1 MIVIKFGGT
10 SVGDAQ
16 RVANAIDIVSERR
29 QLNPIV
35 VVSALS
41 GVTNDLVA
49 ATEAARSGDARRVD
63 EIIAAV
69 RQRHEDVAIHLV
81 QQKIDFFEAFTR
93 QLDTHIEQIHTILRG
108 ITLLG
113 EITMRAK
120 DKVVA
125 IGEKLSS
132 VLFTYSMMMRALPG
146 EHVDSEEVVITD
158 SRFGEA
164 SPLMDETRAAAQRV
178 LLPLIERGLIPVMG
192 GFIGRTADGATTT
205 LGRGGSDYSA
215 AIVGA
220 AVGAKEIQ
228 IWTDVDGMMT
238 CDPRLIPGA
247 RVIDRISYVE
257 AAELAWFGAKVLHPK
272 TIAPAVEQKIPVRVL
287 NTHNV
292 TSPGTLVTAEGET
305 AGDGPRAIALKRGV
319 TVVHMTS
326 NKMLGAHGFLARL
339 FAIFEQM
346 EVSVDLITTSEVSV
360 SVTIDEKHNLE
371 KLIEKLKPVAD
382 VEVRDNQCIVAVVGR
397 NVMHDAATGA
407 RIFESLRGVP
417 MSMFSLGTS
426 GLNLSIVIDDKNA
439 DRAVRSIHQALFE
452 GDVIP
457 ARASDKG
464 GRAAR

>member
-10 SVGDAQ
+10 SVGDAE

-29 QLNPIV
+29 HLQPIV
-35 VVSALS
+35 VVSALA
-41 GVTNDLVA
+41 GVTNELVA
-49 ATEAARSGDARRVD
+49 ASEAARACQPERVS
-63 EIIAAV
+63 EIVSAV
-69 RQRHEDVAIHLV
+69 RQRHEDVAIQLV
-81 QQKIDFFEAFTR
+81 QQKIDFFESFTR
-93 QLDTHIEQIHTILRG
+93 QLDKQIDQIHTILRG
-108 ITLLG
+108 IALLG
-113 EITMRAK
+113 EITARAR

-132 VLFTYSMMMRALPG
+132 VLFAYSLMMRALPG

-158 SRFGEA
+158 SKFGEA
-164 SPLMDETRAAAQRV
+164 TPLMEETRQAAQRV
-178 LLPLIERGLIPVMG
+178 LIPLIERSLIPVMG
-192 GFIGRTADGATTT
+192 GFIGRTRDGATTT

-257 AAELAWFGAKVLHPK
+257 AAELAWFGAKVLHPR

-292 TSPGTLVTAEGET
+292 NSPGTVVMEDDPGHEQ
-305 AGDGPRAIALKRGV
+305 GPRAIAIKRGV

-339 FAIFEQM
+339 FAIFETL

-360 SVTIDEKHNLE
+360 SVTIDEKHNLPQ
-371 KLIEKLKPVAD
+371 LIEKLEPVAD
-382 VEVRDNQCIVAVVGR
+382 VEVIENQCIVAIVGR
-397 NVMHDAATGA
+397 NLMRDSAVGA
-407 RIFESLRGVP
+407 RIFEALRGVRI
-417 MSMFSLGTS
+417 SMFSMGTS
-426 GLNLSIVIDDKNA
+426 GLNLSIVVHPDDA
-439 DRAVRSIHQALFE
+439 DRAVKAVHAALFE
-452 GDVIP
+452 QGLRTPGPGLRP
-457 ARASDKG
+457 AAV
-464 GRAAR
+464 